1 MNTFYDAAARAL
13 LSQPMSQPF
22 SQPIRTH
29 KYITSVRVLY
39 YAPYVPCDVVL

>member
-13 LSQPMSQPF
+13 LSQP
-22 SQPIRTH
+22 IRAH

-39 YAPYVPCDVVL
+39 YAPYVPHDVVL